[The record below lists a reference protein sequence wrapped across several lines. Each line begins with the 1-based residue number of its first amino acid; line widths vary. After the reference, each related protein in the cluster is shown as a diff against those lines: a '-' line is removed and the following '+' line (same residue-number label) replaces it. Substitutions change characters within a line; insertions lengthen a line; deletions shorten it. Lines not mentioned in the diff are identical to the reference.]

1 MAIRGNHTRSEAINE
16 THLGDDLRAEDR
28 HLEGEI
34 VIEID
39 RGHLPHRNSV
49 IERGHKRA
57 LAQHARD
64 RRRDALDG
72 QQPDG
77 AKLGRQALVDLW
89 GRYGAVVSTCM
100 QGRSSVAIHVE
111 PLQTTRV
118 PSFPA
123 PS

>member
-39 RGHLPHRNSV
+39 RGHLPHRNAV

-77 AKLGRQALVDLW
+77 AELGRQALVDLW
-89 GRYGAVVSTCM
+89 GRKE
-100 QGRSSVAIHVE
+100 VA
-111 PLQTTRV
+111 PW
-118 PSFPA
+118 
-123 PS
+123 